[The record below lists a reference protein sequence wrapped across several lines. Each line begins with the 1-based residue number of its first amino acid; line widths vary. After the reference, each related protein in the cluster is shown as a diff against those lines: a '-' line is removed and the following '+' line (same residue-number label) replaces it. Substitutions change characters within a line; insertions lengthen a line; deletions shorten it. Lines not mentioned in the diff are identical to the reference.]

1 MRRAMARGQ
10 SGAMQSEYIEGF
22 LLRPMMDAGYTAWLD
37 GRRIGV
43 VRFEDGELA
52 VEGESAAV
60 RGVLVRRLEADL
72 RAAGIDLSTT
82 RSQARA
88 A

>member
-1 MRRAMARGQ
+1 
-10 SGAMQSEYIEGF
+10 MQSEFIQGF

-43 VRFEDGELA
+43 ATFEDGEIA
-52 VEGESAAV
+52 VEGESQAV

-72 RAAGIDLSTT
+72 RAAGIDLGAT
-82 RSQARA
+82 RSEA
-88 A
+88 AAA

>member
-1 MRRAMARGQ
+1 MH
-10 SGAMQSEYIEGF
+10 SEYVEGF

-37 GRRIGV
+37 GRRVGIV
-43 VRFEDGELA
+43 TFSDGEVA

-72 RAAGIDLSTT
+72 RAAGIELGAT
-82 RSQARA
+82 RSHA
-88 A
+88 AAA

>member
-1 MRRAMARGQ
+1 
-10 SGAMQSEYIEGF
+10 MQSEYIEGF

-43 VRFEDGELA
+43 VQYVDGEVS

-60 RGVLVRRLEADL
+60 RAVLTRRLEADL
-72 RAAGIDLSTT
+72 RAAGIPLVGD
-82 RSQARA
+82 RA
-88 A
+88 VERVPEPAVVAA